1 MTIHRGSRPC
11 WSLGHLMLLSFSHG
25 NRLQQQRGTPQAPRV
40 WDFRMIWP
48 DSPIFSLPIHTLWP
62 SSPLTLHGQVP
73 AETKAGVSVAI
84 KV

>member
-1 MTIHRGSRPC
+1 MTAHRRSRPC

-25 NRLQQQRGTPQAPRV
+25 NWLQQQRDTPQAPQV

-48 DSPIFSLPIHTLWP
+48 DSAIFSPSIHTLWR
-62 SSPLTLHGQVP
+62 SSPLTLHGRVP